1 MLPSVLLRVDVH
13 QTADGVAVCL
23 TVLGATLAPDGAG
36 PRAPGTEAA
45 SVQAAAPPAHP
56 GGQPRRRPAP
66 PAQADWAGAVLRA
79 LPTEGTRTRRDLVA
93 ALHGNPAL
101 ITRALHALLE
111 QGLVHQE
118 GAGVRND
125 PYRYRRVVPEA

>member
-1 MLPSVLLRVDVH
+1 MLLRVDVH

-23 TVLGATLAPDGAG
+23 TVLGATLSPDGTGPPASGAAAAAG
-36 PRAPGTEAA
+36 T
-45 SVQAAAPPAHP
+45 AAAPPARP
-56 GGQPRRRPAP
+56 GGQPRRCTSRPAP
-66 PAQADWAGAVLRA
+66 PDWEEAILSA

-101 ITRALHALLE
+101 ITRALHALIE
-111 QGLVHQE
+111 QGQVRQE

-125 PYRYRRVVPEA
+125 PYRYRRVVPES